1 MFGKK
6 SNKELK
12 AIKRVA
18 RLRLVR
24 LRYLESHH
32 KNLTPHT
39 QGRVRGQ
46 IEAYEE
52 ILEVLEGKTIVL
64 FPKE

>member
-24 LRYLESHH
+24 LRHLESHGEI
-32 KNLTPHT
+32 LTRHT
-39 QGRVRGQ
+39 LGRVRGQ